1 MVKSKCK
8 SKKEQ
13 NSEKKEQNIEKEI
26 YELFSRATKTLGYSE
41 IHGRIIAALLV
52 EGCEL
57 SLQDLSKKTG
67 YSPAALSL
75 SLDLLELF
83 GIIKKVKIAGDRKLY
98 VKLEGDLLSALKFA
112 ILTKAQ
118 KAIENAFE
126 ELEQYRNI
134 ENEKTRRTIIR
145 LEAEL
150 RRLQKYIQALANVEI
165 PEE

>member
-1 MVKSKCK
+1 MVNPRGKHR
-8 SKKEQ
+8 
-13 NSEKKEQNIEKEI
+13 NIEREI

-52 EGCEL
+52 ERRKL
-57 SLQDLSKKTG
+57 SLQELSKKTG

-83 GIIKKVKIAGDRKLY
+83 GIIKKIRIAGDRKLY

-112 ILTKAQ
+112 IVTKVQ
-118 KAIENAFE
+118 KAIENTFS
-126 ELEQYRNI
+126 ELERYKDVSD
-134 ENEKTRRTIIR
+134 EKTRRTIAK

-150 RRLQKYIQALANVEI
+150 RRLQKYVQALASVEI
-165 PEE
+165 PKE